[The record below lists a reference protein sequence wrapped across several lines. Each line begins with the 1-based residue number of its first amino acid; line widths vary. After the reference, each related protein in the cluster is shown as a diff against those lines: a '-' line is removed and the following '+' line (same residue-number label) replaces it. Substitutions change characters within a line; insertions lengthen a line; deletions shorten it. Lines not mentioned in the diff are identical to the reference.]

1 MTKIKRKT
9 KKGNVLDFIINI
21 SKHAYNRMN
30 ERGVPIE
37 SVLNAFRFGAW
48 EINDRKAFEFVYA
61 GVKVIGTKE
70 QNGFDVQTT
79 YYV

>member
-37 SVLNAFRFGAW
+37 SVLNAFRFGTW
-48 EINDRKAFEFVYA
+48 EINDRKAFEFVYS